1 MLATETGPQP
11 RRKSAIRNLYIGT
24 PLDLLE
30 SEHALHTH
38 HTIARSSLRSSRIQS
53 PGTFWKEANGYGET
67 LQIDRIDN
75 ARGYFP
81 DNCRWVTAKANQRNR
96 TNNRIV
102 EHGGRRGC
110 IAEWAEWLGVGYG
123 WLYGKVVT
131 RGVPIA
137 EIVRATAAA

>member
-1 MLATETGPQP
+1 M
-11 RRKSAIRNLYIGT
+11 RRRCLT
-24 PLDLLE
+24 PGDTTNFPKYGARGLGVE
-30 SEHALHTH
+30 PEWAEFEAFKRWAL
-38 HTIARSSLRSSRIQS
+38 
-53 PGTFWKEANGYGET
+53 ANGYGET